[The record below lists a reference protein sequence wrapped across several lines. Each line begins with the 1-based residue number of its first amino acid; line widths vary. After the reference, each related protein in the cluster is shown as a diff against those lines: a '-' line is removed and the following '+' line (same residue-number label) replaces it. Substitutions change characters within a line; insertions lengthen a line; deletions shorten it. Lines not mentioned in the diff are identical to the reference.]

1 MPCIVTQCN
10 GMTVKEKSLCFEY
23 LISRNLHLTLYEIF
37 SANIHFPIPIQNGE
51 KWCSKVSSAIW
62 HPESAIRNPEVS
74 QIYFYLLWNHKTQPA
89 TLDTFYSHHH
99 TYCTK
104 LLQHNLNIQM
114 KSIEVV
120 LTPITLISTCQSVE
134 MNFKSFDWPLLC
146 IITSYLVH
154 Y

>member
-1 MPCIVTQCN
+1 MLQPGNCEAVSEHQDDFIFSSLSSCDVLMHRLNWSRSKIFTHVTINAMHCNPMQCN

-62 HPESAIRNPEVS
+62 HPESAIRNLEVS

-99 TYCTK
+99 Y
-104 LLQHNLNIQM
+104 
-114 KSIEVV
+114 V
-120 LTPITLISTCQSVE
+120 LYKTITT
-134 MNFKSFDWPLLC
+134 
-146 IITSYLVH
+146 
-154 Y
+154 